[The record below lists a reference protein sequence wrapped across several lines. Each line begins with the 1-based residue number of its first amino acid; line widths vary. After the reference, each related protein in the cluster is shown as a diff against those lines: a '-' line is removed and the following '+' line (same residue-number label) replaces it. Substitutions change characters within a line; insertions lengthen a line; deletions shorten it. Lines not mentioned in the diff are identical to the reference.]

1 VAIDDDANVPEQDL
15 VLRIWQAVTLLGA
28 ARELSDSTEWSEL
41 DETLDQAE
49 TVLSAIIADAARSP
63 LQRRRRQRVVR
74 AAHHKPCS
82 LVSRRDAC
90 LIPTPAFTVAAGRP
104 TPKLFRSRS
113 SECVSAAASVV
124 AARVSSPIR
133 FPETPVSVTGE
144 APVESALD
152 DLPYLHANQS
162 TRSAITANSDTRG
175 VPHEIEK
182 EKKHRSFIRY
192 GARIGL
198 TGRLFL
204 LVTAAISPALM
215 IQAWNEYDLRLAHEA
230 DVRQQVVQTTKQLGE
245 EIGEIRAGA
254 DQLLLALTQLEIV
267 KFRRSE
273 DCRALLTKLRF
284 QYPSYSVL
292 GAADSDGRVFCA
304 NVPTS
309 YSSVANLPFFT
320 RAMAQYGLA
329 VGNYWVDQ
337 ASGQKMIHFAERFDD
352 SDGQIAGVVFAGL
365 DLGWLCDHLKGLGL
379 SPSASVMIA
388 DREGNIIARL
398 PNPERLVG
406 KNMRK
411 SHERIMDGEEAG
423 WEEATGADGV
433 TRIFGY
439 VPAALPPKDFFLSTG
454 QSKAQVFA
462 AIDNA
467 TWRGVGL
474 ILASLFAAVYIAWAG
489 ARKFIQGS
497 APGTEG
503 WRYGKHNGRV
513 LKACALGIGRFGSRT
528 NAYRRGVY
536 RPARPSTRVG
546 CVDRHQDRARPDF
559 LPG

>member
-1 VAIDDDANVPEQDL
+1 
-15 VLRIWQAVTLLGA
+15 
-28 ARELSDSTEWSEL
+28 
-41 DETLDQAE
+41 
-49 TVLSAIIADAARSP
+49 
-63 LQRRRRQRVVR
+63 
-74 AAHHKPCS
+74 
-82 LVSRRDAC
+82 
-90 LIPTPAFTVAAGRP
+90 
-104 TPKLFRSRS
+104 
-113 SECVSAAASVV
+113 
-124 AARVSSPIR
+124 
-133 FPETPVSVTGE
+133 
-144 APVESALD
+144 
-152 DLPYLHANQS
+152 
-162 TRSAITANSDTRG
+162 
-175 VPHEIEK
+175 VPHEIEE

-192 GARIGL
+192 GVRIGL

-204 LVTAAISPALM
+204 LVIAVVSPGLI

-254 DQLLLALTQLEIV
+254 HQMLLALTQLEII
-267 KFRRSE
+267 KFRQPE
-273 DCRALLTKLRF
+273 ACRALLTKLRF

-292 GAADSDGRVFCA
+292 GAADSDGRVFCT
-304 NVPTS
+304 NLPTS

-320 RAMAQYGLA
+320 RAMAQDGLA

-365 DLGWLCDHLKGLGL
+365 NLGWLSDHLKGLGL
-379 SPSASVMIA
+379 SPSASVMIT

-406 KNMRK
+406 KNIRK
-411 SHERIMDGEEAG
+411 SHERIMDGDEAG

-462 AIDNA
+462 AIDSA

-489 ARKFIQGS
+489 ARKFIQGLLRGPKDGAMTITTVASSELAHWES
-497 APGTEG
+497 AVSEQLASTWPTPSRAITRRIRRTEDEALSEVTT
-503 WRYGKHNGRV
+503 NERV
-513 LKACALGIGRFGSRT
+513 SRLKAIGAPYLVPLERTADEGPRPLAGS
-528 NAYRRGVY
+528 
-536 RPARPSTRVG
+536 
-546 CVDRHQDRARPDF
+546 
-559 LPG
+559 PGL